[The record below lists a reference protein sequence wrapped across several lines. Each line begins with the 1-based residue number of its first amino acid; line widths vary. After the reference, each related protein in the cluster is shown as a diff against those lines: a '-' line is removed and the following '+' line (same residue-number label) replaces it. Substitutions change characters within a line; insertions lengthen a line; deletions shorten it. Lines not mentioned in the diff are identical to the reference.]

1 MAEIELTADSFKSEV
16 LEADKPVLVDFWAEW
31 CVPCRMLAP
40 IIEELAEEL
49 EGKAVV
55 CKANVDE
62 VPDAAEQFGIQSI
75 PTLMVFHKGEVVKQN
90 VGVVN
95 KEAILEMFE
104 GLL

>member
-1 MAEIELTADSFKSEV
+1 MAEIELTAESFNKDV
-16 LEADKPVLVDFWAEW
+16 LESDKPVLVDFWAEW

-49 EGKAVV
+49 DGKAVV

-62 VPDAAEQFGIQSI
+62 VPDAAEKFGIQSI

-90 VGVVN
+90 VGVVS
-95 KEAILEMFE
+95 KDAILEMFE

>member
-1 MAEIELTADSFKSEV
+1 MAEIELTAESFSKEV
-16 LEADKPVLVDFWAEW
+16 LESDKPVLVDFWAEW

-62 VPDAAEQFGIQSI
+62 VPDAAEKFGIQSI

-90 VGVVN
+90 IGVIS
-95 KEAILEMFE
+95 KDAILEMFE